1 MHTFTKV
8 FSRIDQPRTD
18 KINKEQ
24 FYEVLQ
30 Q

>member
-1 MHTFTKV
+1 MHTFVKV
-8 FSRIDQPRTD
+8 YSRIDQPRTD

-24 FYEVLQ
+24 FYQVLQ

>member
-1 MHTFTKV
+1 MHTFAKA
-8 FSRIDQPRTD
+8 FSRVDQPRTE

-24 FYEVLQ
+24 FYQVLQ